1 MPPPPGL
8 SASSGNQQHPSLDI
22 LIHQHLQQL
31 QQIIFAKD
39 QELIANKQRLLGQD
53 AEIANL
59 AKQNQTLA
67 QQAQK
72 ASGSSENTQQSAKLQ

>member
-8 SASSGNQQHPSLDI
+8 SASSGNQQHPSLDV

-39 QELIANKQRLLGQD
+39 QELIANKQRLVGQD
-53 AEIANL
+53 AEIAKL

-67 QQAQK
+67 QQAQQK
-72 ASGSSENTQQSAKLQ
+72 TSGSSENT

>member
-1 MPPPPGL
+1 M
-8 SASSGNQQHPSLDI
+8 DV
-22 LIHQHLQQL
+22 LINQHLQQL

-39 QELIANKQRLLGQD
+39 QELIANKQRLVGQD
-53 AEIANL
+53 AEIAKL

-72 ASGSSENTQQSAKLQ
+72 PQGSSENTQ

>member
-8 SASSGNQQHPSLDI
+8 SASSGNQQHPSLDV
-22 LIHQHLQQL
+22 LINQHLQQL

-39 QELIANKQRLLGQD
+39 QELIANKQRLVGQD
-53 AEIANL
+53 AEISKL

-72 ASGSSENTQQSAKLQ
+72 PQGSSENTQ

>member
-1 MPPPPGL
+1 M
-8 SASSGNQQHPSLDI
+8 DI

-59 AKQNQTLA
+59 AKQNQTLG

>member
-8 SASSGNQQHPSLDI
+8 SASSGNQQHPSLDV

-39 QELIANKQRLLGQD
+39 QELIANKQRLMG
-53 AEIANL
+53 
-59 AKQNQTLA
+59 
-67 QQAQK
+67 
-72 ASGSSENTQQSAKLQ
+72 

>member
-1 MPPPPGL
+1 
-8 SASSGNQQHPSLDI
+8 LDV
-22 LIHQHLQQL
+22 LINQHLQQL

-39 QELIANKQRLLGQD
+39 QELIANKQRLVGQD
-53 AEIANL
+53 AEIAKL

-72 ASGSSENTQQSAKLQ
+72 PQGSSENTQ

>member
-1 MPPPPGL
+1 MI
-8 SASSGNQQHPSLDI
+8 N
-22 LIHQHLQQL
+22 QHLQQL

-39 QELIANKQRLLGQD
+39 QELIANKQRLVGQD
-53 AEIANL
+53 AEIAKL

-72 ASGSSENTQQSAKLQ
+72 PQGSSENTQ